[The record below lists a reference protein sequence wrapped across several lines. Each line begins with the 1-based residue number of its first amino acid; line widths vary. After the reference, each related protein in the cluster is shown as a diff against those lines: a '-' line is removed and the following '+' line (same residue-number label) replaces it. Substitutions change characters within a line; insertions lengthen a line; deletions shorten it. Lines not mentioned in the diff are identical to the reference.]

1 MKTGR
6 KKLRQKERDP
16 EKAGK
21 EGSGVGRRRGQG
33 ERDGRRKEGKNIE
46 YTAQGSG
53 LRRWTCFISLRFRC
67 KILNHS
73 CLAGTMS
80 LKTEEFC

>member
-1 MKTGR
+1 MKAGR

-21 EGSGVGRRRGQG
+21 EGRGGGEKVGG
-33 ERDGRRKEGKNIE
+33 ERDRGRKEGKNIK

-53 LRRWTCFISLRFRC
+53 LRRWTCFLSLRFRC